1 MDFNKIII
9 IILGS
14 LILFLLNGFLFKYVE
29 KSKRSQ
35 NEQDK
40 IKNILNYLW
49 GESTYPKTLSL
60 NGFGWIFY
68 TIMFLFGPAMSIYL
82 QITIP
87 ADDPVFKGTP
97 FDRFMIEYV
106 MLIIALPLAMLVIH
120 VIYIRS
126 LILTKNSITIRPTLL
141 HVLRIRYFD
150 REIPYNE
157 IEKIKI
163 MRSSRDLRNHIIQ
176 ITTAA
181 GIRKKIHTSTY
192 EDGVGE
198 ALYLYLKRRADKISE
213 KEMKAIMDGN
223 LLGVGGY

>member
-49 GESTYPKTLSL
+49 GESMYPKTLSL

-82 QITIP
+82 QITTP
-87 ADDPVFKGTP
+87 ADDPLVKMTP
-97 FDRFMIEYV
+97 FDRFMLEYV
-106 MLIIALPLAMLVIH
+106 ILIIALPLAVLVIH
-120 VIYIRS
+120 LIYIRS
-126 LILTKNSITIRPTLL
+126 LVLTKNSITIRLTLL
-141 HVLRIRYFD
+141 HLLRIRYFD
-150 REIPYNE
+150 REIPYTE
-157 IEKIKI
+157 IAKIKI
-163 MRSSRDLRNHIIQ
+163 MRSGRDLRNHVIQ

-198 ALYLYLKRRADKISE
+198 ALYLYLKRSAGKISE
-213 KEMKAIMDGN
+213 KEMKDIMDSN
-223 LLGVGGY
+223 LLGVGNY